1 MEAYCKVN
9 WPLSILAWGSELRF
23 SRRRISL
30 TWLLTS
36 AKADSVW
43 RAGQSGCRLELWEIY
58 SEICSE
64 IYKPARHQPMHRA
77 SGHPAVLFV
86 LSESYRLLSQKD
98 SWLCVKED
106 FPSVGG
112 SCPGG
117 VVFNDNGELFCVR
130 GVSGSAACLTS
141 SVFQSRGVSLES
153 PKAA

>member
-98 SWLCVKED
+98 SWSCVSRKTSQVLVVAVPEASYSMTMES
-106 FPSVGG
+106 FSVYVAFRVQL
-112 SCPGG
+112 P
-117 VVFNDNGELFCVR
+117 
-130 GVSGSAACLTS
+130 A
-141 SVFQSRGVSLES
+141 
-153 PKAA
+153 